1 MTSSGTTHD
10 GAVDAGAAESS
21 GTAESYGEAGRG
33 DPFRLAGRRNRPKIA
48 ILAAAALLLAATS
61 VTAVA
66 VGASGISLRDVGW
79 ALWTR
84 ALGITISTDE
94 LATQTVVWEL
104 RLPRVGL
111 AVAAGAGLA
120 VAGVV
125 LQGLLRNPM
134 VSPFTLG
141 ISSAA
146 AFGASLTILF
156 GDSSGRGSV
165 GMVAS
170 ALGMALLCAGL
181 LLGLSWLRQASPVT
195 LILVGTALTYLFQAL
210 TSTMQYI
217 ASENQLSEIVRWS
230 FGSVNAAT
238 WAQVA
243 AVGIPVLVATALL
256 IGQAGN
262 LNAIAFA
269 GDDAARSLG
278 VHVPRTRL
286 ICSLLAVMLAAVIVS
301 FTGVIGFV
309 GLVAP
314 HIARLLIGA
323 DHRFLLPF
331 AAVAGA
337 VLVLAADTAGRTLF
351 SPAVIPVGIVVA
363 FLGAPLFI
371 NLILTRRRQF
381 L

>member
-10 GAVDAGAAESS
+10 GAADA
-21 GTAESYGEAGRG
+21 GEAGRG
-33 DPFRLAGRRNRPKIA
+33 DPFRLAGRRNRRKIA

-156 GDSSGRGSV
+156 GDPAGRGSV

-217 ASENQLSEIVRWS
+217 ASENQLAEIVRWS

-238 WAQVA
+238 WAEVV
-243 AVGIPVLVATALL
+243 AVGVPVLVATALL

-331 AAVAGA
+331 AALAGA
-337 VLVLAADTAGRTLF
+337 LLVLAADTAGRTLF

>member
-1 MTSSGTTHD
+1 M
-10 GAVDAGAAESS
+10 
-21 GTAESYGEAGRG
+21 
-33 DPFRLAGRRNRPKIA
+33 
-48 ILAAAALLLAATS
+48 LAAAALLLLVAG

-66 VGASGISLRDVGW
+66 VGTRDISVTDVVH

-84 ALGITISTDE
+84 TFHVPVTPEE
-94 LATQTVVWEL
+94 LSTQTVVWEL
-104 RLPRVGL
+104 RMPRVGL
-111 AVAAGAGLA
+111 AVTAGAGLA

-146 AFGASLTILF
+146 GFGASLTILF
-156 GDSSGRGSV
+156 GQAGGRG
-165 GMVAS
+165 GITLVAS

-195 LILVGTALTYLFQAL
+195 LILIGTALTYLFQAL
-210 TSTMQYI
+210 TSTLQYV
-217 ASENQLSEIVRWS
+217 ASEHQLAEIVRWN

-238 WAQVA
+238 WGQTV
-243 AVGIPVLVATALL
+243 AVGLPVGVCLLVL
-256 IGQAGN
+256 GWQAGR

-269 GDDAARSLG
+269 GDDAAHALG
-278 VHVPRTRL
+278 VNVARTRL
-286 ICSLLAVMLAAVIVS
+286 VCSLIAVMLAAVVVS

-323 DHRFLLPF
+323 DHRFLIPF
-331 AAVAGA
+331 AAVTGSL
-337 VLVLAADTAGRTLF
+337 LVLTADTVGRTLF

>member
-1 MTSSGTTHD
+1 MTSEAPT
-10 GAVDAGAAESS
+10 AGSTDSAGPAEPP
-21 GTAESYGEAGRG
+21 ED
-33 DPFRLAGRRNRPKIA
+33 DPFRLAARRARRKIL
-48 ILAAAALLLAATS
+48 ILAAGALLLAVTS
-61 VTAVA
+61 VAAVS
-66 VGASGISLRDVGW
+66 VGASGVSLRDVGW

-84 ALGITISTDE
+84 AFGITIAADD

-104 RLPRVGL
+104 RLPRIGL
-111 AVAAGAGLA
+111 AVVAGAGLA
-120 VAGVV
+120 IAGVV

-146 AFGASLTILF
+146 AFGASVTILF
-156 GDSSGRGSV
+156 GDSTGRGDV
-165 GMVAS
+165 TMVAT
-170 ALGMALLCAGL
+170 ALAAALLCAGL
-181 LLGLSWLRQASPVT
+181 LLGLSWLRGASPVT

-217 ASENQLSEIVRWS
+217 ASENQLAEIVRWS

-238 WAQVA
+238 WGQVA
-243 AVGIPVLVATALL
+243 AVGVPVGVALVLL
-256 IGQAGN
+256 TGQAAN

-278 VHVPRTRL
+278 VDVTRTRL
-286 ICSLLAVMLAAVIVS
+286 VCSLLAVMLAAVIVS

-314 HIARLLIGA
+314 HIARLIVGA

-331 AAVAGA
+331 AAIAGA
-337 VLVLAADTAGRTLF
+337 LLVLAADTAGRTLF
-351 SPAVIPVGIVVA
+351 APAVIPVGIVVA

-371 NLILTRRRQF
+371 NLVLTRRRQF